1 MDKIIDLLQEL
12 KQQTQAQDT
21 PHAFVSL
28 CKALYGLK
36 QYFAKEVT
44 YLCPDTEIRYK
55 FDDLMLEYGLDK
67 TQTSRFLSAYEK
79 YFEDNKLR
87 AVYENFTKWKLFYLL
102 VVPSSVL
109 EPDLRNSRISAYSTV
124 KEIRKYVSL
133 NKVKK
138 DNAKLGGAADD
149 EFSEDDI
156 PEVYDPKQSYAFDYF
171 EEKTKAQLLNIV
183 WELQKFAHKKK

>member
-1 MDKIIDLLQEL
+1 MNKITDLLQEL
-12 KQQTQAQDT
+12 KEQTLAQDT
-21 PHAFVSL
+21 PQAFVSL
-28 CKALYGLK
+28 CNALYGLK
-36 QYFAKEVT
+36 QYFVKEVT

-67 TQTSRFLSAYEK
+67 TQTSRFLSAHEK

-102 VVPSSVL
+102 AVPSSVL
-109 EPDLRNSRISAYSTV
+109 EPDLKNSRISAYSTV

-138 DNAKLGGAADD
+138 DNAKIGGAADD